1 MMQRSP
7 AYYLALS
14 LLLINISQAQAEG
27 CSAQSKPYI
36 VPLLEL
42 YTSEGCSSCPP
53 ADKWLSNLNTESTKV
68 TPLAFHV
75 DYWNYIGWQDR
86 FSKAEY
92 SSRQRKLATNAVG
105 FVYTPQF
112 VLNGKDFRAWNS
124 TRLTQATD
132 RIHAL
137 PATAQLQLAAESLS
151 TGEITLKAIANI
163 QDSAIAKRADVFVAL
178 YENKLVS
185 KVNAGE
191 NNGSELHHDYV
202 VRELFGAYP
211 MHALNAFNK
220 QFNLT
225 SAWQKRDA
233 GAVMFV
239 QDRQTGAVL
248 QSLALQFC
256 QEE

>member
-1 MMQRSP
+1 MRQIQ
-7 AYYLALS
+7 AFS
-14 LLLINISQAQAEG
+14 LVLPLLFSSIAQTYAAECTAKSG
-27 CSAQSKPYI
+27 EDI

-53 ADKWLSNLNTESTKV
+53 ADKWLSHLDTDITKV

-92 SSRQRKLATNAVG
+92 SNRQRKTAAFNAAG

-112 VLNGKDFRAWNS
+112 VLNGKDLRGWES
-124 TRLTQATD
+124 GRLRKLTEQSKQTRSS
-132 RIHAL
+132 
-137 PATAQLQLAAESLS
+137 AQLQLDAVPL
-151 TGEITLKAIANI
+151 GNGDITLKASATIL
-163 QDSAIAKRADVFVAL
+163 DSKLAKHADVFVAL

-211 MHALNAFNK
+211 MHALNAFSK
-220 QFNLT
+220 QFNL
-225 SAWQKRDA
+225 SHPWKERNA
-233 GAVMFV
+233 GAVIFV
-239 QDRQTGAVL
+239 QDNQTGEIL
-248 QSLALQFC
+248 QSLSLKFC
-256 QEE
+256 S